1 MVFMTFIK
9 RSVFMERV
17 LEIIQEQLHL
27 SGITITEDLSF
38 QDDLGT
44 DSVDLMELIMALED
58 EYGVELSYEEI
69 DRRVRTISDVIEY
82 LREQGAD
89 I

>member
-1 MVFMTFIK
+1 MFSWKEYWKLFRNSYIYQVL
-9 RSVFMERV
+9 RSPKIYPFK
-17 LEIIQEQLHL
+17 
-27 SGITITEDLSF
+27 
-38 QDDLGT
+38 DDLGA
-44 DSVDLMELIMALED
+44 DSLDLFEMVMALED

>member
-1 MVFMTFIK
+1 
-9 RSVFMERV
+9 
-17 LEIIQEQLHL
+17 
-27 SGITITEDLSF
+27 
-38 QDDLGT
+38 
-44 DSVDLMELIMALED
+44 MELIMALED

>member
-1 MVFMTFIK
+1 
-9 RSVFMERV
+9 MERV

-58 EYGVELSYEEI
+58 EYEI
-69 DRRVRTISDVIEY
+69 EIPTEDLEKILTVGDVVNYINAHKE
-82 LREQGAD
+82 
-89 I
+89 

>member
-1 MVFMTFIK
+1 
-9 RSVFMERV
+9 MERV

-38 QDDLGT
+38 QDDLGA

-58 EYGVELSYEEI
+58 EYGIALSYEEI
-69 DRRVRTISDVIEY
+69 DRRVRTVSDVIEY

>member
-1 MVFMTFIK
+1 
-9 RSVFMERV
+9 MERV

-27 SGITITEDLSF
+27 SGITITGDLSF

>member
-1 MVFMTFIK
+1 
-9 RSVFMERV
+9 MERV
-17 LEIIQEQLHL
+17 LEIIKEQLHL

>member
-1 MVFMTFIK
+1 
-9 RSVFMERV
+9 MERV

-58 EYGVELSYEEI
+58 EDGVELSYEEI